1 MKFRYVEG
9 MIENVDYVEC
19 PICHKRVRMITEKHT
34 KLVHNLTKEEFKN
47 KYPNQSL
54 CCSDRRDL
62 TSQKTKEQ
70 WKDEDITSRRIQSL
84 RENGKSDSFKKK
96 VSDNSKKMWKR
107 EGFKE
112 VQSVKIQNGLL
123 NSPIFSKKQSEMMCA
138 FWGIDSNRVERAKSI
153 KVGISNS
160 DTFSKIHSEVL
171 KREWSIPEKRDAR
184 IKNIKN
190 ALSLDTEKQRRSIY
204 SKLYWSRQSSKL
216 AQSMK
221 IKAKWSTKEYAE
233 NVSKGYYRCKYVSSL
248 GKIYY
253 LKSSYELRVCRF
265 LDKNNIDFEYEFKG
279 FDYVYDNSRHTYYP
293 DFYLK
298 DYGLVLEVKPEKF
311 ITDDLVLAKFNVV
324 KDLGY
329 NIIFITEDEVFSE
342 SNFLDTIQT
351 STTILKQ

>member
-1 MKFRYVEG
+1 MKFKYVEG

-138 FWGIDSNRVERAKSI
+138 FWGIGSNREERAKSI
-153 KVGISNS
+153 KVGINNS
-160 DTFSKIHSEVL
+160 STFSEIHSEVL

-184 IKNIKN
+184 IKNIKM
-190 ALSLDTEKQRRSIY
+190 L
-204 SKLYWSRQSSKL
+204 
-216 AQSMK
+216 
-221 IKAKWSTKEYAE
+221 
-233 NVSKGYYRCKYVSSL
+233 
-248 GKIYY
+248 
-253 LKSSYELRVCRF
+253 
-265 LDKNNIDFEYEFKG
+265 
-279 FDYVYDNSRHTYYP
+279 
-293 DFYLK
+293 
-298 DYGLVLEVKPEKF
+298 
-311 ITDDLVLAKFNVV
+311 
-324 KDLGY
+324 
-329 NIIFITEDEVFSE
+329 
-342 SNFLDTIQT
+342 
-351 STTILKQ
+351 

>member
-1 MKFRYVEG
+1 MKFKYVEG

-112 VQSVKIQNGLL
+112 V
-123 NSPIFSKKQSEMMCA
+123 
-138 FWGIDSNRVERAKSI
+138 
-153 KVGISNS
+153 
-160 DTFSKIHSEVL
+160 
-171 KREWSIPEKRDAR
+171 
-184 IKNIKN
+184 
-190 ALSLDTEKQRRSIY
+190 
-204 SKLYWSRQSSKL
+204 
-216 AQSMK
+216 
-221 IKAKWSTKEYAE
+221 
-233 NVSKGYYRCKYVSSL
+233 
-248 GKIYY
+248 
-253 LKSSYELRVCRF
+253 
-265 LDKNNIDFEYEFKG
+265 
-279 FDYVYDNSRHTYYP
+279 
-293 DFYLK
+293 
-298 DYGLVLEVKPEKF
+298 KPEKF